1 MGSPGVGGGW
11 SSWAYTGTKDTEKRI
26 KKGWGPDMQVYQ
38 ISTFCHINF
47 RSFVCMCVSEKW
59 NISETILLLYISLLG
74 MLLLHGKKK
83 KNPARKST
91 LNIQWKDWCLN
102 WNSNTLAT
110 WCEELTH
117 WKRPWR
123 WERLKAGGE
132 GDDRG
137 WDGWMAS
144 LTKWTWANSRRW
156 WRTGKPGELQSVGL
170 QRVRHDWVTGQR
182 QIRPIS
188 NKTKQR

>member
-11 SSWAYTGTKDTEKRI
+11 SSWAHTGTKDTEKRI

-38 ISTFCHINF
+38 ISAFCHINF
-47 RSFVCMCVSEKW
+47 RSFVCMCVRNETFQKPFCYCIYPSWWFYYYTEKK
-59 NISETILLLYISLLG
+59 NPAR
-74 MLLLHGKKK
+74 KK

-91 LNIQWKDWCLN
+91 LNIHWKDWCLS
-102 WNSNTLAT
+102 WNSNSLAT
-110 WCEELTH
+110 WCQELTH
-117 WKRPWR
+117 WKRPWH

-144 LTKWTWANSRRW
+144 PTQWTWANSRR
-156 WRTGKPGELQSVGL
+156 
-170 QRVRHDWVTGQR
+170 
-182 QIRPIS
+182 
-188 NKTKQR
+188 